1 MKIKRKYKKEKV
13 YERRPLTY
21 DFLAEWAIVR
31 KWAKINYDLS
41 TADLEML
48 LFLHKQQ
55 LFTRTD
61 FAEYANFMSWD
72 RDRFDRL
79 LKEDWIYIWR
89 KRGFGE
95 TNMYEVSFKCK
106 KMITSIYKKLVGLEP
121 IPVSPRRNK
130 VFRETA
136 PFHQKTLAKAINS
149 FNDRFKER
157 RQRPSLEL

>member
-31 KWAKINYDLS
+31 KWAKINYNLS

-48 LFLHKQQ
+48 LFLHKQK
-55 LFTRTD
+55 LFTRSD

-79 LKEDWIYIWR
+79 LKEEWIYIWR

-95 TNMYEVSFKCK
+95 TNIYEVSFKCK
-106 KMITSIYKKLVGLEP
+106 KMITSIYKKLIGLEP

-136 PFHQKTLAKAINS
+136 PFHQKTLAKAINN

-157 RQRPSLEL
+157 RQRPSLE

>member
-1 MKIKRKYKKEKV
+1 MKIKRKYKKDKA

-31 KWAKINYDLS
+31 KWAKVNYDLS

-48 LFLHKQQ
+48 LFLHKQK
-55 LFTRTD
+55 LFTRAD

-95 TNMYEVSFKCK
+95 ANMYEVSFKCK

-136 PFHQKTLAKAINS
+136 PFHQKTLAKAINN

-157 RQRPSLEL
+157 KQRPSLE